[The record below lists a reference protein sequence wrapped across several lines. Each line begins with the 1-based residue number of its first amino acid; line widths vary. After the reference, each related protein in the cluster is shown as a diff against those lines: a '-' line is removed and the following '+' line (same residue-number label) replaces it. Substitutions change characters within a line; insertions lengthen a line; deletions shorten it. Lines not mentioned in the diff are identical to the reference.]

1 MLRMDPRALRQAAE
15 QLKQV
20 TEDHAGWHE
29 NVLRSV
35 FCGHPLDLDDLGPTA
50 HRDCHFGHWYY
61 EHADNGLRDQP
72 SFMAMGKEHQR
83 LHHVAARMLRAAR
96 AGAAVDRIDFEELVA
111 SSARLRTQVED
122 LRSSIES
129 ALAHRDVL
137 TGAFG
142 RVAMLPDLRQ
152 LRRAVEHGGRP
163 CTLAFVDVDD
173 LKRINDLHGHAAG
186 DAVLVGTVAHLQQHL
201 RRDDRVFRYGGD
213 EFLVAL
219 PGTPLDVAFDV
230 MTRVRAGLEQQRF
243 FAVTAQASLGVTA
256 SFGLALL
263 DAELDVAASIHHADQ
278 ALLLAKTAGRNRVIK
293 WDDTATTSTRWRQVD
308 TGQATG

>member
-15 QLKQV
+15 LLKQV

-29 NVLRSV
+29 NVLRAV
-35 FCGHPLDLDDLGPTA
+35 FCGHPPEDDDVAPGA
-50 HRDCHFGHWYY
+50 HRNCALGRWYY
-61 EHADNGLRDQP
+61 EDADNGLRDQP
-72 SFMAMGKEHQR
+72 AFVAMGKEHQR
-83 LHHVAARMLRAAR
+83 LHQVAARMLRAAR
-96 AGAAVDRIDFEELVA
+96 ADAAVDRIDFEELVA
-111 SSARLRTQVED
+111 ASARLRMQVEY

-129 ALAHRDVL
+129 ALATRDAL

-163 CTLAFVDVDD
+163 CALAFVDLDG

-219 PGTPLDVAFDV
+219 PGTPLDVAFEV
-230 MTRVRAGLEQQRF
+230 MTRVRAGLECQSF
-243 FAVTAQASLGVTA
+243 VAATAQAPLRVTA

-263 DAELDVAASIHHADQ
+263 DPDVDVAASIHHADQ

-293 WDDTATTSTRWRQVD
+293 WDETATTSTRWRRVD
-308 TGQATG
+308 TGQAPG